1 MSRKPEEKGKRQ
13 RLIEAANTLFSQKSP
28 MEVTI
33 DDVSREAGLGKG
45 TVYLYFK
52 SRDELM
58 IEMFRDCIS
67 KGRGELL
74 SFLEAH
80 REVPPPQLLE
90 QTLDFVIGEVHRHR
104 AMWGI
109 WYQFL
114 ALAMSPR
121 YRTDILEI
129 VRCHQLRRE
138 QLLVEVINRGKQT
151 GAFRREVNAELTT
164 ISFFAVIDGLVTQAF
179 IEAVDDFPATCRE
192 ALKPLLAAIRA

>member
-1 MSRKPEEKGKRQ
+1 MVKKPEEKGKRQ

-33 DDVSREAGLGKG
+33 DDVSREAGIGKG

-52 SRDELM
+52 SRDDLM

-74 SFLEAH
+74 SFLENH
-80 REVPPPQLLE
+80 KDVPPPELLE
-90 QTLDFVIGEVHRHR
+90 QTLDFVIHEVHRHER
-104 AMWGI
+104 VWGI

-129 VRCHQLRRE
+129 ARCHHLRRD
-138 QLLVEVINRGKQT
+138 QLVVELINRGKAS
-151 GAFRREVNAELTT
+151 GAFRQEVDAERMAM
-164 ISFFAVIDGLVTQAF
+164 SFFAVIDGLVTQAF
-179 IEAVDDFPATCRE
+179 IEAITDFPATCRE